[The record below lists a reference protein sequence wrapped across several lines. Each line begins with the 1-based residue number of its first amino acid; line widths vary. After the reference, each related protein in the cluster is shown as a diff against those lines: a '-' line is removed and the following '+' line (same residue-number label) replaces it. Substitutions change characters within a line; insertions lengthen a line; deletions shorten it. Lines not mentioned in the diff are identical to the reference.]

1 MHTQWATAGDNGM
14 NGKDR
19 DNTPRTE
26 GPEQTQP
33 HGGRIKQLTLRL
45 PEEYHRKLKILAA
58 CSGKSMT
65 EILVTCIDERLQ
77 TCLQR
82 ELDNVK

>member
-1 MHTQWATAGDNGM
+1 MSAEDQ
-14 NGKDR
+14 

-26 GPEQTQP
+26 GRKQTLP
-33 HGGRIKQLTLRL
+33 HGGKIKQLTLRL

-65 EILVTCIDERLQ
+65 EILVACIDERLQ
-77 TCLQR
+77 TCLQH